1 MVKATSPNKKEK
13 LPQVTKV
20 AFGKKAEN
28 MKKVSLSRGAT
39 ELGPINLCVSNLS
52 YAKAH
57 REDEFILKDIN
68 FFAPRKSLTVITGP
82 VGSGKCTVLSAI
94 AGEHDDAEMC
104 KKIHPLPNE
113 ARILTMFPIS
123 YLLVQAR
130 GKRKS
135 NVNGESRAKGRAG
148 VFLLAFAL
156 YLSPL
161 AWKR

>member
-1 MVKATSPNKKEK
+1 
-13 LPQVTKV
+13 
-20 AFGKKAEN
+20 
-28 MKKVSLSRGAT
+28 
-39 ELGPINLCVSNLS
+39 
-52 YAKAH
+52 
-57 REDEFILKDIN
+57 
-68 FFAPRKSLTVITGP
+68 
-82 VGSGKCTVLSAI
+82 
-94 AGEHDDAEMC
+94 
-104 KKIHPLPNE
+104 
-113 ARILTMFPIS
+113 MFPIS